1 MPFERPSEFWMAP
14 EHLATQH
21 AHSLKDAKELA
32 VHVSKSSH
40 VPRQSAAELGM
51 LLGGELDELRDVLV
65 RAAQILMDHSLQLG
79 HLSDVAERYRLGRE
93 RIERVHACAATTI
106 GVCASSPSL
115 SARADGG
122 CERENVRQKSCAVSI
137 SDRNPLQENGV

>member
-1 MPFERPSEFWMAP
+1 MLASNLKLCLASSLVSFERPSEFWMAP

-32 VHVSKSSH
+32 VHVSKSRH
-40 VPRQSAAELGM
+40 VPRQAAAELGM
-51 LLGGELDELRDVLV
+51 LLGRELVELRDVLV

-93 RIERVHACAATTI
+93 RIERVHACATGR
-106 GVCASSPSL
+106 GVPSFAL
-115 SARADGG
+115 GPTWRRLCVGV
-122 CERENVRQKSCAVSI
+122 NV
-137 SDRNPLQENGV
+137 NM

>member
-1 MPFERPSEFWMAP
+1 MLASNLKLCLASSLVSFERPSEFWMAP

-32 VHVSKSSH
+32 VHVSKSRH
-40 VPRQSAAELGM
+40 VPRQAAAELGM
-51 LLGGELDELRDVLV
+51 LLGRELVELRDVLV

-93 RIERVHACAATTI
+93 RIERVHACATGR
-106 GVCASSPSL
+106 GVPSFA
-115 SARADGG
+115 SARQLARLPRA
-122 CERENVRQKSCAVSI
+122 CVEV
-137 SDRNPLQENGV
+137 

>member
-1 MPFERPSEFWMAP
+1 MLASNFKLCLASSLVPFERPSEFWMAP

-32 VHVSKSSH
+32 VHVSKSRH
-40 VPRQSAAELGM
+40 VPRQAAAELGM
-51 LLGGELDELRDVLV
+51 LLGRELVELRDVLV

-93 RIERVHACAATTI
+93 LIERVHA
-106 GVCASSPSL
+106 
-115 SARADGG
+115 
-122 CERENVRQKSCAVSI
+122 
-137 SDRNPLQENGV
+137 

>member
-1 MPFERPSEFWMAP
+1 MAP

-32 VHVSKSSH
+32 VHVSKSRH
-40 VPRQSAAELGM
+40 VPRQAAAELGM
-51 LLGGELDELRDVLV
+51 LLGRELVELRDVLV

-93 RIERVHACAATTI
+93 RIERVHACATGPREGLAVFCLGPTAEAVWT
-106 GVCASSPSL
+106 
-115 SARADGG
+115 R
-122 CERENVRQKSCAVSI
+122 CEREDA
-137 SDRNPLQENGV
+137 LQENCV